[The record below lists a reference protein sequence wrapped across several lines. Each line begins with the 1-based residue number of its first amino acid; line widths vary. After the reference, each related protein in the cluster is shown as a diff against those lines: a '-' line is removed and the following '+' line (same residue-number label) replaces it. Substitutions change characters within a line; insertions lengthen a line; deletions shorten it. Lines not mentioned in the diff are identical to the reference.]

1 MSIIHPGCRVCPA
14 VEWVSLCVARAEGP
28 APAGR
33 AMKRLTIDRACA
45 HIAPGATEALEVR
58 LADDMG
64 VEEDDYPPVTVRMR
78 TWLVTVTDSGAS
90 VGSTPSTQ
98 PREEHLEETNG
109 AGRALFLV
117 GAPRDA
123 PRDAALVLV
132 FDVVADAH
140 RHSLAFQRWGAE
152 ASDGPRPAPTQ
163 PFERVLPIGV
173 GPVRIARGVP
183 WFESRAKMFRPL
195 PVLPRGE
202 TLHIHEPAESTA
214 TVASSTWDCGVLL
227 GAHLSAAVAGDGTGD
242 DARAFRDAL
251 GIEPVPSPVESSSGD
266 APATGN
272 PTPRPRPRP
281 RRRVVELGC
290 GLGPAGAS
298 LAAALG
304 VAREPGACDVE
315 ILLTDRDPIALNLA
329 RDTVRRNARL
339 IRRGGSDNAK
349 VSATTFDWDDDPSAL
364 FEPEPADRVDVARA
378 GARPGAR
385 ARPRHVS
392 AVIAA
397 DVVYHEDAFASLVG
411 TLVETCAR
419 AAAEAPK
426 PKPSSA
432 KKQRRRGETPVAL
445 LAYRRRC
452 DPDTERHFFHMLD
465 AAFARSRVDWA
476 WPSDAAECAAAP
488 ADEDEDDGSGGDV
501 VRRRSKNDVS
511 PTKPESARLYR
522 LAPRVVEHKPS
533 SKTLAECGY
542 CQMLIAARDKRLEAR
557 GRPPGRYT
565 THRVSL

>member
-1 MSIIHPGCRVCPA
+1 M
-14 VEWVSLCVARAEGP
+14 
-28 APAGR
+28 
-33 AMKRLTIDRACA
+33 
-45 HIAPGATEALEVR
+45 
-58 LADDMG
+58 
-64 VEEDDYPPVTVRMR
+64 
-78 TWLVTVTDSGAS
+78 
-90 VGSTPSTQ
+90 
-98 PREEHLEETNG
+98 
-109 AGRALFLV
+109 
-117 GAPRDA
+117 
-123 PRDAALVLV
+123 
-132 FDVVADAH
+132 
-140 RHSLAFQRWGAE
+140 
-152 ASDGPRPAPTQ
+152 
-163 PFERVLPIGV
+163 
-173 GPVRIARGVP
+173 
-183 WFESRAKMFRPL
+183 
-195 PVLPRGE
+195 
-202 TLHIHEPAESTA
+202 
-214 TVASSTWDCGVLL
+214 
-227 GAHLSAAVAGDGTGD
+227 
-242 DARAFRDAL
+242 
-251 GIEPVPSPVESSSGD
+251 
-266 APATGN
+266 
-272 PTPRPRPRP
+272 
-281 RRRVVELGC
+281 
-290 GLGPAGAS
+290 GPAGAS

-364 FEPEPADRVDVARA
+364 FEPEPADRVDVAR
-378 GARPGAR
+378 PGAR

-411 TLVETCAR
+411 ALVETCAR
-419 AAAEAPK
+419 AAAEAPE
-426 PKPSSA
+426 PKTSA
-432 KKQRRRGETPVAL
+432 KKRRARDETPVAF

-452 DPDTERHFFHMLD
+452 DPDAERHFFHMLD

-488 ADEDEDDGSGGDV
+488 ADEDDGSGGVV

-522 LAPRVVEHKPS
+522 LTPRVVEHKPS

>member
-1 MSIIHPGCRVCPA
+1 MSR
-14 VEWVSLCVARAEGP
+14 VSLCDARAEGP

-33 AMKRLTIDRACA
+33 AMKRLTIDRTCA
-45 HIAPGATEALEVR
+45 HIAPGATEAMEVR

-78 TWLVTVTDSGAS
+78 AWVVSVTDSGASS

-123 PRDAALVLV
+123 PCDAALVLV

-152 ASDGPRPAPTQ
+152 WSDGPRPAPTQ

-173 GPVRIARGVP
+173 GPVRIARGVSG
-183 WFESRAKMFRPL
+183 FGTRAGMFRPL

-202 TLHIHEPAESTA
+202 TFHIHEPAESTA
-214 TVASSTWDCGVLL
+214 TVASSTWACGVLL
-227 GAHLSAAVAGDGTGD
+227 GAHLSAAVAGDGVGD

-251 GIEPVPSPVESSSGD
+251 GIETVRSPMESSSGD
-266 APATGN
+266 ASVTGN
-272 PTPRPRPRP
+272 PTSRPRP

-315 ILLTDRDPIALNLA
+315 ILLTDRDPFALNLA
-329 RDTVRRNARL
+329 RDTVRRNAHL
-339 IRRGGSDNAK
+339 IRRGGSDNAV

-364 FEPEPADRVDVARA
+364 FEPEPADRDDVARA
-378 GARPGAR
+378 SGRTP
-385 ARPRHVS
+385 RPRRVS

-426 PKPSSA
+426 PKTSA
-432 KKQRRRGETPVAL
+432 KKRRARDETPVAF

-452 DPDTERHFFHMLD
+452 DPDAERHFFHMLD

-476 WPSDAAECAAAP
+476 WPSDAAGCAAAP
-488 ADEDEDDGSGGDV
+488 ADEDEDDDSGG
-501 VRRRSKNDVS
+501 VRRRSKNV
-511 PTKPESARLYR
+511 PTKRETATLFR
-522 LAPRVVEHKPS
+522 LAPRVVEHAPS

-542 CQMLIAARDKRLEAR
+542 CQMLIAARNARLEAR
-557 GRPPGRYT
+557 GRPPGKYT

>member
-1 MSIIHPGCRVCPA
+1 MSR
-14 VEWVSLCVARAEGP
+14 VSLCDARAEGP

-33 AMKRLTIDRACA
+33 AMKRLTIDRTCA
-45 HIAPGATEALEVR
+45 HIAPGATEAMEVR

-78 TWLVTVTDSGAS
+78 AWVVSVTDSGASS

-152 ASDGPRPAPTQ
+152 WSDGPRPAPTQ

-173 GPVRIARGVP
+173 GPVRIARGVSG
-183 WFESRAKMFRPL
+183 FETRAGMFRPL
-195 PVLPRGE
+195 PVLPCGE
-202 TLHIHEPAESTA
+202 TFHIHEPAESTA

-227 GAHLSAAVAGDGTGD
+227 GAHLSAAVAGDGIGD

-251 GIEPVPSPVESSSGD
+251 GIETVRSPMESSSGD
-266 APATGN
+266 ASVTGN
-272 PTPRPRPRP
+272 PTSRPRP

-315 ILLTDRDPIALNLA
+315 ILLTDRDPFALNLA
-329 RDTVRRNARL
+329 RDTVRRNAHL
-339 IRRGGSDNAK
+339 IRRGG
-349 VSATTFDWDDDPSAL
+349 P
-364 FEPEPADRVDVARA
+364 
-378 GARPGAR
+378 
-385 ARPRHVS
+385 
-392 AVIAA
+392 I
-397 DVVYHEDAFASLVG
+397 
-411 TLVETCAR
+411 
-419 AAAEAPK
+419 
-426 PKPSSA
+426 
-432 KKQRRRGETPVAL
+432 TPW
-445 LAYRRRC
+445 Y
-452 DPDTERHFFHMLD
+452 P
-465 AAFARSRVDWA
+465 
-476 WPSDAAECAAAP
+476 
-488 ADEDEDDGSGGDV
+488 
-501 VRRRSKNDVS
+501 RRRSTGTTTLRRSSS
-511 PTKPESARLYR
+511 PNRRIETTSRARR
-522 LAPRVVEHKPS
+522 GVHPDRV
-533 SKTLAECGY
+533 AC
-542 CQMLIAARDKRLEAR
+542 
-557 GRPPGRYT
+557 RP
-565 THRVSL
+565 

>member
-1 MSIIHPGCRVCPA
+1 M
-14 VEWVSLCVARAEGP
+14 
-28 APAGR
+28 
-33 AMKRLTIDRACA
+33 
-45 HIAPGATEALEVR
+45 
-58 LADDMG
+58 
-64 VEEDDYPPVTVRMR
+64 
-78 TWLVTVTDSGAS
+78 
-90 VGSTPSTQ
+90 
-98 PREEHLEETNG
+98 
-109 AGRALFLV
+109 
-117 GAPRDA
+117 
-123 PRDAALVLV
+123 
-132 FDVVADAH
+132 
-140 RHSLAFQRWGAE
+140 
-152 ASDGPRPAPTQ
+152 
-163 PFERVLPIGV
+163 
-173 GPVRIARGVP
+173 
-183 WFESRAKMFRPL
+183 
-195 PVLPRGE
+195 
-202 TLHIHEPAESTA
+202 
-214 TVASSTWDCGVLL
+214 
-227 GAHLSAAVAGDGTGD
+227 
-242 DARAFRDAL
+242 
-251 GIEPVPSPVESSSGD
+251 
-266 APATGN
+266 
-272 PTPRPRPRP
+272 
-281 RRRVVELGC
+281 
-290 GLGPAGAS
+290 GPAGAS

-315 ILLTDRDPIALNLA
+315 ILLTDRDPIALHLA

-364 FEPEPADRVDVARA
+364 FEPEPADRVDVAR
-378 GARPGAR
+378 PAR

-411 TLVETCAR
+411 ALVETCAR

-432 KKQRRRGETPVAL
+432 KKQRRRGETPLAL

-452 DPDTERHFFHMLD
+452 DPDTERHFFTCSTP
-465 AAFARSRVDWA
+465 RSRVRA
-476 WPSDAAECAAAP
+476 STGRGRATPRVR
-488 ADEDEDDGSGGDV
+488 GGARGRGRGRGRGRRLGGVV
-501 VRRRSKNDVS
+501 VRRRSKNDAP